1 MSTTELQPAVTGGEA
16 RGGVQNLTLL
26 HTVVLSL
33 LCICAP
39 VVEVFRLTSLSS
51 LANSDVWW
59 HLQTGLWILQHH
71 AIPRTSL
78 FSQSIQ
84 LPWIATSWA
93 YVVLIALGYK
103 VLGLRA
109 IPILLMWCKAGLA
122 AMVFVMAR
130 GHRENFLSALVL
142 SAIAQYVLFDQQAL
156 PIYFS
161 ILFFAAELLL
171 LMDVRRSGETRRL
184 LWLPVL
190 FVVWTNVHSGFI
202 YGLLLLGLFAIS
214 TFVEQWSQRAGA
226 TWFENG
232 APGLSQGTIA
242 AVTGLSLLAT
252 LLNPYGYRAY
262 AATFED
268 FGGPADK
275 YFPDLHAIGFRRPQD
290 YVLLL
295 LTMAAFLALGRRR
308 SHNVFSFALLIG
320 TALLSFHRQH
330 DCWLVV
336 LGSVAIIAEAVSGD
350 ALHNDSPLAQHRY
363 GYKWGRTSAIAAAM
377 VFAVVLVLEWVRLP
391 ADPQLLSQNVAKTYP
406 VSAANYVRDHHL
418 PQPLFN
424 NYDWGGFLAWYLPEY
439 PVAIDGRRDLYGGE
453 EFMRY
458 FKAMNAET
466 APTEEPSL
474 ANARTLILPRRSLMG
489 QAFSNLSMFKVA
501 YQDDVA
507 VVLLRTD

>member
-1 MSTTELQPAVTGGEA
+1 M
-16 RGGVQNLTLL
+16 
-26 HTVVLSL
+26 
-33 LCICAP
+33 
-39 VVEVFRLTSLSS
+39 VEGFRLTSLSS

-71 AIPRTSL
+71 AIPRNGL

-93 YVVLIALGYK
+93 YDVLTALGYK

-122 AMVFVMAR
+122 AMVFVLAR
-130 GHRENFLSALVL
+130 GQRGNFLSAIVL

-161 ILFFAAELLL
+161 SLFFAAELLL
-171 LMDVRRSGETRRL
+171 LMDIRRSGETRRL
-184 LWLPVL
+184 LWLPVV
-190 FVVWTNVHSGFI
+190 FVVWANLHVGFV
-202 YGLLLLGLFAIS
+202 YGLLLVGLFFIS
-214 TFVEQWSQRAGA
+214 TFVEQCFQRAGV
-226 TWFENG
+226 TWFESG
-232 APGLSQGTIA
+232 AAGLSLATIA
-242 AVTGLSLLAT
+242 AATGFSLVAT
-252 LLNPYGYRAY
+252 LLNPYGYGVC
-262 AATFED
+262 AAAFEG
-268 FGGPADK
+268 FRGPADK

-308 SHNVFSFALLIG
+308 SHSVFSFALLIG
-320 TALLSFHRQH
+320 AALLSFHRQH

-336 LGSVAIIAEAVSGD
+336 LASVAIIAEAISGD
-350 ALHNDSPLAQHRY
+350 ALHEDSPQAQHHY
-363 GYKWGRTSAIAAAM
+363 GYEWGRTSAIAVAL
-377 VFAVVLVLEWVRLP
+377 VFAAVLALAWVRLP
-391 ADPQLLSQNVAKTYP
+391 ADPQLLSQHVAKAYP
-406 VSAANYVRDHHL
+406 VSAANYLRDHHL

-453 EFMRY
+453 EFLRY

-474 ANARTLILPRRSLMG
+474 ANARTLILPRHSLMG
-489 QAFSNLSMFKVA
+489 QAFSNLSMFTVA